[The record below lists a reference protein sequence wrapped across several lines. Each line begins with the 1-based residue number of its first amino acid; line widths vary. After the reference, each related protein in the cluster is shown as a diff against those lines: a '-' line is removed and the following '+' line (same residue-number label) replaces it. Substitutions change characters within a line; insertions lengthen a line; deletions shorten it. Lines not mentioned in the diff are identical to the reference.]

1 MKFLPFVL
9 KHLRLAWVR
18 TASTVVAM
26 ALCVFLFCTLQS
38 VLAHFGDYIAS
49 RSPRRLVTRNAVS
62 IISAIPLAHGSRI
75 AKLPGVV
82 RVSAM
87 VGFGGVLPARKE
99 GKADSDGGTDW
110 TAVFQNFAVEAEPFF
125 AMNPELEIAPD
136 EFRAFLAD
144 RQGCVIGRRL
154 AEKYG
159 WKLGDRFFLESFV
172 AGMRKKSGP
181 FEFVVRGLV
190 DSDPVKYPGTDAG
203 IMYFHFEYLS
213 ESLGRV
219 DWTQFFM
226 VEIDDPARAAEIG
239 AAIDALFENSSQET
253 YTETE
258 GAFTQGFI
266 SMVGDMGALV
276 NAIGLGVCFTI
287 LLVTANT
294 MSLAV
299 RERRTEIAV
308 LKTLGFGGGQVMGLI
323 MAEALLIGAAGG
335 AVGIA
340 GTLWALAALNRAPEQ
355 TILGITHLE
364 LSPLVAL
371 AGVGVALALALAA
384 GLAPAW
390 GAYRARVTEMLRNP

>member
-1 MKFLPFVL
+1 
-9 KHLRLAWVR
+9 
-18 TASTVVAM
+18 
-26 ALCVFLFCTLQS
+26 
-38 VLAHFGDYIAS
+38 
-49 RSPRRLVTRNAVS
+49 
-62 IISAIPLAHGSRI
+62 
-75 AKLPGVV
+75 
-82 RVSAM
+82 M

-258 GAFTQGFI
+258 SAFTQGFI

-323 MAEALLIGAAGG
+323 VAEALLIGAAGG
-335 AVGIA
+335 ALGIA

>member
-9 KHLRLAWVR
+9 KHLRATWVR

-26 ALCVFLFCTLQS
+26 AFCVFLFCTLQS
-38 VLAHFGDYIAS
+38 ILVHFGDYIAS
-49 RSPRRLVTRNAVS
+49 RSPKRLVTRNAVS
-62 IISAIPLAHGSRI
+62 IISVIPLAHGARI
-75 AKLPGVV
+75 AKVPGVV

-87 VGFGGVLPARKE
+87 VGFGGVLPARRE
-99 GKADSDGGTDW
+99 GRADDRGGTDW
-110 TAVFQNFAVEAEPFF
+110 TAVFQSFAVEAGPFF
-125 AMNPELEIAPD
+125 AMNPELVIAPD
-136 EFRAFLAD
+136 ELRAFLDD

-154 AEKYG
+154 AQKFG
-159 WKLGDRFFLESFV
+159 WKIGDHFFLESFV

-219 DWTQFFM
+219 DWTQFFI
-226 VEIDDPARAAEIG
+226 VEVDDAARAAETG
-239 AAIDALFENSSQET
+239 AAIDAIFENSSQET
-253 YTETE
+253 YTESE
-258 GAFTQGFI
+258 SAFTAGFI
-266 SMVGDMGALV
+266 SMAGDMGALV
-276 NAIGLGVCFTI
+276 NGIGLGVCFTI

-308 LKTLGFGGGQVMGLI
+308 LKTLGFRGGQVMGLI
-323 MAEALLIGAAGG
+323 MAEALLIGATGG
-335 AVGIA
+335 ALGIA

-371 AGVGVALALALAA
+371 AGAGVALGLGLAA

-390 GAYRARVTEMLRNP
+390 GAYRARVTEMLRSP